1 MGSAQTLKK
10 HNNMPK
16 FLLVDDIGE
25 GLYVVA
31 TTKASC
37 KDAAHNYFFNYCAFV
52 SGEILPILFISI
64 IFGIAIRS
72 IKNQIPHFVK
82 AIAELNIITFRIINI
97 SLWAVLKDFANGDAF
112 LDVAHRSGG
121 GVRRNNTNVRGF

>member
-37 KDAAHNYFFNYCAFV
+37 KDAAHNYFFAYCGFV
-52 SGEILPILFISI
+52 SGEI
-64 IFGIAIRS
+64 
-72 IKNQIPHFVK
+72 
-82 AIAELNIITFRIINI
+82 IAESDYLSDMKNESELNALECQSNEQ
-97 SLWAVLKDFANGDAF
+97 
-112 LDVAHRSGG
+112 
-121 GVRRNNTNVRGF
+121 